1 MGNEIDLTMLA
12 RSAYRAILRSQEEA
26 AKTESEKDDTVKEV
40 VPMSA
45 KK

>member
-1 MGNEIDLTMLA
+1 MENIDLTMLA

-26 AKTESEKDDTVKEV
+26 AKAEAKPETVKEV
-40 VPMSA
+40 VPMAA